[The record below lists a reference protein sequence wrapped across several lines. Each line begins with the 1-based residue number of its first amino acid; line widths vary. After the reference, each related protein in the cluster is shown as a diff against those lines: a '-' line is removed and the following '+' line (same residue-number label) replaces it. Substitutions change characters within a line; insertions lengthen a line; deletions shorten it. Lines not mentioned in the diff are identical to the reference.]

1 LRYDGYSQHLF
12 TKPCSFFRVWH
23 IVLARFLGFF
33 DVTHDEASSLD
44 ICQHHRDRM
53 GIYWRGRCKN
63 CQVPPEVAQHKSAA
77 VKGDRT
83 LVKDQFQ
90 YIKKITGKLIPVGSG
105 FCVSRAI
112 TGAHLKGGR
121 FSRRE
126 VSAVCRECR
135 RLLAASKQ
143 PERQQSPI
151 DRPSKTR
158 CTQKLRTGSTLSTT
172 PKKLDLSWNIVGTEV
187 DVSDDSDDEV
197 IVGNSRQKISEKLD
211 AINKLLSLAGHGPIT
226 RTLHVGWVDATPK
239 TQKYYTSKMEEV
251 VSSVL
256 EIIAPYD
263 AGLLWSA
270 LKASPSINDRYNEPR
285 TESSLLN
292 ALIESY
298 KQATHSSTRKNILS
312 VIADKLTFND
322 LQKLIPGLSR
332 SRFTAARRHGVQYGA
347 EALATQI
354 GKKKTILRQKIDP
367 AQVEH
372 FIEFITS
379 QKVIQ
384 DLPFGTRKLRLTS
397 GEEVNIPNV
406 IRLLIPS
413 RLVDQYLHFCHET
426 GFKPLGKST
435 LLQVIAESCGASVR
449 KCMQGL
455 DNYLAEGTRA
465 FDDLRLIV
473 NKLSQAGLTNEKV
486 TKLQESLTE
495 AKQYLKGD
503 YKVHVSMESSIA
515 DHCIKF
521 AMSDG
526 NDCHYQARCNH
537 EHNQMCDSTNLSSGG
552 RETSQ
557 TTRMF
562 SCPEQSCTKT
572 FIRYSALERHCE
584 FGAHTRSLERITLQ
598 DRAKISYAKNLHEGQ
613 TSKQQ
618 SLPVCDAPLTQRASD
633 TCRM

>member
-1 LRYDGYSQHLF
+1 MIILALSNACFYSL
-12 TKPCSFFRVWH
+12 
-23 IVLARFLGFF
+23 L
-33 DVTHDEASSLD
+33 
-44 ICQHHRDRM
+44 
-53 GIYWRGRCKN
+53 Y
-63 CQVPPEVAQHKSAA
+63 
-77 VKGDRT
+77 
-83 LVKDQFQ
+83 
-90 YIKKITGKLIPVGSG
+90 Y
-105 FCVSRAI
+105 CVF
-112 TGAHLKGGR
+112 H
-121 FSRRE
+121 
-126 VSAVCRECR
+126 
-135 RLLAASKQ
+135 
-143 PERQQSPI
+143 QSPI

-158 CTQKLRTGSTLSTT
+158 CTQRLRTVSTLSTT
-172 PKKLDLSWNIVGTEV
+172 PKKLDLSWNIVGIE
-187 DVSDDSDDEV
+187 DDASDDSDDEV

-211 AINKLLSLAGHGPIT
+211 AINKLLSLTGHGPIT

-256 EIIAPYD
+256 EIIAPND

-285 TESSLLN
+285 TESSLLT

-322 LQKLIPGLSR
+322 LQKWIPDLSR

-347 EALATQI
+347 DALATQI

-379 QKVIQ
+379 QNVIQ

-397 GEEVNIPNV
+397 GEEINIPNV

-435 LLQVIAESCGASVR
+435 LLKVIAESCGSSVR

-473 NKLSQAGLTNEKV
+473 DKLSQAGLANEKV
-486 TKLQESLTE
+486 ARLQESLTE

-503 YKVHVSMESSIA
+503 YKVGCRLLFI
-515 DHCIKF
+515 
-521 AMSDG
+521 
-526 NDCHYQARCNH
+526 
-537 EHNQMCDSTNLSSGG
+537 LS
-552 RETSQ
+552 
-557 TTRMF
+557 
-562 SCPEQSCTKT
+562 
-572 FIRYSALERHCE
+572 
-584 FGAHTRSLERITLQ
+584 
-598 DRAKISYAKNLHEGQ
+598 GQ
-613 TSKQQ
+613 EDFC
-618 SLPVCDAPLTQRASD
+618 LW
-633 TCRM
+633 